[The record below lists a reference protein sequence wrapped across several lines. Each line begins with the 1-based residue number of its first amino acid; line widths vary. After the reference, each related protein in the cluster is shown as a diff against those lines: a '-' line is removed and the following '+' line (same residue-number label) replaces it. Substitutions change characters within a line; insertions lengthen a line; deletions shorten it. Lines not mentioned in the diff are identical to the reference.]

1 MNRRVLIFCNV
12 CVIMTVMSVHEVLS
26 FRERGIDYV
35 DENGDVQFGT
45 HGDDRIYEDELH
57 VEELIRAAEAE
68 GLGEQGGV
76 AVRQLFDSMADRIAG
91 EADKRGISYEM
102 AALALG
108 FTSDNLATLNEGAG
122 VSDVRPRALSQP
134 KHRPR
139 RPIRGRRGLEP
150 ASASLVS
157 MEIDRAQAEAE
168 RKLGRSL
175 SDEEMTTIAS
185 DVERS
190 LRRG

>member
-1 MNRRVLIFCNV
+1 
-12 CVIMTVMSVHEVLS
+12 MSVQEVLS

-45 HGDDRIYEDELH
+45 HGDDRIYEDELQM
-57 VEELIRAAEAE
+57 EELTKVAEAE
-68 GLGEQGGV
+68 GLGEQGEV
-76 AVRQLFDSMADRIAG
+76 AVRQPFDLMADRIAD
-91 EADKRGISYEM
+91 EADKRGISYNM

-108 FTSDNLATLNEGAG
+108 FTSDNLATLNESAG
-122 VSDVRPRALSQP
+122 VPDVRPEAL
-134 KHRPR
+134 KHGSR
-139 RPIRGRRGLEP
+139 RLKGRRGLEP
-150 ASASLVS
+150 ASASLIS
-157 MEIDRAQAEAE
+157 MEIDKAQEEAE